1 MAGDIRRRRSVSPG
15 PDFAEEHYQD
25 QERPCRA
32 KPFGIL
38 AKYIS
43 AKSEVDAVKMHETY
57 IYLNGLTTEDL
68 KDLLKDIKVYHRLE
82 KGPNA
87 DFREDITVIVEDELN
102 KLRKLKSNIGSIYEA
117 AMERR
122 EDVNKALA
130 RDAQSIFKGKTVE

>member
-1 MAGDIRRRRSVSPG
+1 M
-15 PDFAEEHYQD
+15 
-25 QERPCRA
+25 
-32 KPFGIL
+32 
-38 AKYIS
+38 
-43 AKSEVDAVKMHETY
+43 
-57 IYLNGLTTEDL
+57 
-68 KDLLKDIKVYHRLE
+68 KDIKVYHRLE